1 MRLSRDRDGQPRP
14 PRQRRLSSPDF
25 DRASRKKMIE
35 EDSGPSGVLLFKLH
49 HARNLKAADS
59 NGKSDPYVLVR
70 VPGTRTAPWRSK
82 TCYKTLDPTWD
93 QSHEFPGY
101 LADIVSQPLEIKVYD
116 FDLLSFND
124 PIGSLSIPLW
134 ELMRQRHSMRTD
146 EGGRRVASMH
156 FTDVPLEGVDTGTLS
171 FSVSFELKWVI
182 GLLPGTPVHAS
193 AAQALRRPP
202 PADATCMELARDRL
216 LLLLGHQLFLWIAI
230 LWLISLLSWGIFV
243 GLCFIA
249 LYMPMI
255 IVAIRGIART
265 AEENEA
271 DSSDDWYMI
280 GLSDDQLRMWS
291 NICIQVRQH
300 LLSHPHQHQHQH

>member
-1 MRLSRDRDGQPRP
+1 MLSLLDGDGS
-14 PRQRRLSSPDF
+14 SSPF
-25 DRASRKKMIE
+25 ASSIK
-35 EDSGPSGVLLFKLH
+35 DSCSSLFRGVSSSGFI
-49 HARNLKAADS
+49 
-59 NGKSDPYVLVR
+59 SDNASSLR
-70 VPGTRTAPWRSK
+70 MHWRS
-82 TCYKTLDPTWD
+82 WGA
-93 QSHEFPGY
+93 F
-101 LADIVSQPLEIKVYD
+101 
-116 FDLLSFND
+116 
-124 PIGSLSIPLW
+124 
-134 ELMRQRHSMRTD
+134 D

-243 GLCFIA
+243 GLWFIA